1 MTAVL
6 PIVCG
11 LVLVWSS
18 IGWCVH
24 RSKRALLRAVG
35 VMAMVVVAIGM
46 PVLLWTEPSWT
57 RGLATLPMFLYLA
70 KTAELAT
77 GRVYRGVALDTWQGF
92 AGWAIMLPE
101 AAWPRSVEERS
112 RCRGQAG
119 AAAMRFVAKA
129 IAFVVLLG
137 MNEWLPVD
145 RVRPAQLAWMSVTLY
160 VFMSGV
166 CDAFATV
173 GFSLGFDVAPMF
185 NSPLIARNPRDFW
198 GRRWNLWFT
207 RTAHRLIFEPT
218 GGRAHPVRA
227 GMMVFFASGLLH
239 EVIATVGNL
248 RVDGQMTAFFM
259 VHGGSTMAF
268 TKLSQ
273 QWPAPLPRALA
284 VALHFS
290 WFMVTAPLFLDPMD
304 GFIRLSEWDLS
315 GAAGFIRDWFDI
327 G

>member
-18 IGWCVH
+18 IGWCVN
-24 RSKRALLRAVG
+24 RTARAWVRIVG
-35 VMAMVVVAIGM
+35 ALAMVLVAVGM
-46 PVLLWTEPSWT
+46 PVLLWTEPAWT

-70 KTAELAT
+70 KTAELVTRRASP
-77 GRVYRGVALDTWQGF
+77 GVSLDTWQGF
-92 AGWAIMLPE
+92 AAWATMLPE
-101 AAWPRSVEERS
+101 GKWPRSADERS
-112 RCRGQAG
+112 RCRRQAG
-119 AAAMRFVAKA
+119 TAAMRLAVK
-129 IAFVVLLG
+129 VLVFGALLAL
-137 MNEWLPVD
+137 NEWLPVD
-145 RVRPAQLAWMSVTLY
+145 RVRPVQLAWMSVTLY

-166 CDAFATV
+166 CDAFATI
-173 GFSLGFDVAPMF
+173 GFSMGLDVAPMF

-207 RTAHRLIFEPT
+207 RTAHRLIFQTT
-218 GGRAHPVRA
+218 GGPAHPVRA
-227 GMMVFFASGLLH
+227 GMMVFLASGMLH

-248 RVDGQMTAFFM
+248 RVDGRMTMFFM
-259 VHGGSTMAF
+259 VHGASTMAF
-268 TKLSQ
+268 TKLAQ
-273 QWPAPLPRALA
+273 RWPAPLPRSLA

-304 GFIRLSEWDLS
+304 GFIHLSEWDLS
-315 GAAGFIRDWFDI
+315 GATGFIREWVRV